1 MLRVVGY
8 SFPFFPQL
16 LCNKVIACFLYF
28 PCGLSKG
35 PNTEPCGT
43 P

>member
-1 MLRVVGY
+1 MLRIVGY
-8 SFPFFPQL
+8 SFAIFSIL
-16 LCNKVIACFLYF
+16 LCNNVIACFLYF
-28 PCGLSKG
+28 PCALSKG